1 MTTAKR
7 TIISPASLKKENL
20 NKISRISEFKEN
32 WNGNG
37 ARTFSQKAVRLFKTI
52 IESLEEQPEIAPTG
66 RNSLY
71 LQYSADNDNLLAF
84 EVSEEKV
91 EKVLVKNGDFDNAT
105 AESANNNLIEFIEKN
120 VRDFYSKDS
129 LNTALQQS
137 N

>member
-32 WNGNG
+32 WNGNS
-37 ARTFSQKAVRLFKTI
+37 ARPFSPQAIRLFTAI
-52 IESLEEQPEIAPTG
+52 FENLEEQPEIAPTG

-91 EKVLVKNGDFDNAT
+91 EKVLVANGNFDKAT

>member
-1 MTTAKR
+1 MTSAKR
-7 TIISPASLKKENL
+7 AINSPSSLKEENL

-37 ARTFSQKAVRLFKTI
+37 ARPFSQKAVRLFKTI
-52 IESLEEQPEIAPTG
+52 IESQEKQPEIAPTG

-105 AESANNNLIEFIEKN
+105 AESANKNLIEYIEKN
-120 VRDFYSKDS
+120 VRDFYGEK
-129 LNTALQQS
+129 
-137 N
+137 